1 MERERISLHNEV
13 KRERFSLQSGG
24 TGAFLRAWQDVRKRI
39 KEGNRAITGTCPSET
54 SSPLKFLLLSAIF
67 CVCKE
72 ILLLVES
79 ILRTHFLLS

>member
-39 KEGNRAITGTCPSET
+39 KEGNFATMRRDAIVP
-54 SSPLKFLLLSAIF
+54 
-67 CVCKE
+67 
-72 ILLLVES
+72 
-79 ILRTHFLLS
+79 